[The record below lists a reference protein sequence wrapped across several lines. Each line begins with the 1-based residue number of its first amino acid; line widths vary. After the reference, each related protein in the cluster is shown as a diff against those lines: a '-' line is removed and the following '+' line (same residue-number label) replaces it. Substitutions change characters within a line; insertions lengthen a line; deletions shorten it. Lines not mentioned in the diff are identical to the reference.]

1 MDYSPLKYNRDK
13 HFRQWASG
21 PKEKFKMSEVIIVGD
36 GPAGLS
42 AALFLAKNGQ
52 DVTVFGVDKTAM
64 HSAKLYNYL
73 GIPEIIGSDFQKIAR
88 DQVQKFGARV
98 QDQLVTA
105 IEKTANG
112 FAVST
117 ESGEHHESKYLI
129 IAEGKS
135 IKLAQSL
142 GLTITSTGVEVD
154 RNYRSAIDK
163 LYVVGRST
171 RLARSQAIISAGT
184 GAVAALDILAT
195 EKGKDFADYDTVD

>member
-1 MDYSPLKYNRDK
+1 
-13 HFRQWASG
+13 
-21 PKEKFKMSEVIIVGD
+21 MSDVIIVGD

-52 DVTVFGVDKTAM
+52 DVTVFGVNKTAM
-64 HSAKLYNYL
+64 HSARLYNYL
-73 GIPEIIGSDFQKIAR
+73 GIPEITGSDFQQVAR
-88 DQVQKFGARV
+88 AQVQKFGAKI
-98 QDQLVTA
+98 QDQQVTS
-105 IEKTANG
+105 IERTGGG

-117 ESGEHHESKYLI
+117 ESGERYESKYVI

-142 GLTITSTGVEVD
+142 GLTITSSGVEVD
-154 RNYRSAIDK
+154 HNYRSAIDK

-171 RLARSQAIISAGT
+171 RLTRSQAVISAGT

-195 EKGKDFADYDTVD
+195 EKGKEFVDYDTVD

>member
-1 MDYSPLKYNRDK
+1 MTD
-13 HFRQWASG
+13 
-21 PKEKFKMSEVIIVGD
+21 VIIVGD

-52 DVTVFGVDKTAM
+52 SVTVFGIDKTAM
-64 HSAKLYNYL
+64 HSAKLRNYL

-88 DQVQKFGARV
+88 GQVQKFGATIH
-98 QDQLVTA
+98 DQQVTH
-105 IEKTANG
+105 IEKTDSG
-112 FAVST
+112 FAVTT
-117 ESGEHHESKYLI
+117 ESDERHESKYLV

-142 GLTITSTGVEVD
+142 GLTISSTGVEVD
-154 RNYRSAIDK
+154 GNYRSSIDR

-184 GAVAALDILAT
+184 GAVAALDILAM
-195 EKGKDFADYDTVD
+195 EKGKQHFTDYDTVD

>member
-1 MDYSPLKYNRDK
+1 
-13 HFRQWASG
+13 
-21 PKEKFKMSEVIIVGD
+21 MSHVIIIGD

-52 DVTVFGVDKTAM
+52 EVTVFGVDKTAM
-64 HSAKLYNYL
+64 HSALLHNYL
-73 GIPEIIGSDFQKIAR
+73 GIPEITGSDFQKIAHA
-88 DQVQKFGARV
+88 QVQKFGAKV

-105 IEKTANG
+105 VEQTGDG

-117 ESGEHHESKYLI
+117 ESGERYESKYLI

-135 IKLAQSL
+135 IKLAQSV
-142 GLTITSTGVEVD
+142 GLTISSTGVAID
-154 RNYRSAIDK
+154 ANYRSSIDR

-171 RLARSQAIISAGT
+171 RLARSQAIISAGS

-195 EKGKDFADYDTVD
+195 EKGKDFVDYDTVS

>member
-1 MDYSPLKYNRDK
+1 
-13 HFRQWASG
+13 
-21 PKEKFKMSEVIIVGD
+21 MSDVIIVGD

-52 DVTVFGVDKTAM
+52 EVTVLGIDKTAM

-73 GIPEIIGSDFQKIAR
+73 GIPEIIGSDFQKVAKE
-88 DQVQKFGARV
+88 QVQKFGAKL
-98 QDQLVTA
+98 QNQQVTG

-112 FAVST
+112 FAVAT
-117 ESGEHHESKYLI
+117 ESGERHEGKYVI

-142 GLTITSTGVEVD
+142 GLTITSTGVQVD
-154 RNYRSAIDK
+154 HNYRSSIER

-195 EKGKDFADYDTVD
+195 EKGKDFVDYDTVD

>member
-1 MDYSPLKYNRDK
+1 
-13 HFRQWASG
+13 
-21 PKEKFKMSEVIIVGD
+21 MSNVIIIGD

-52 DVTVFGVDKTAM
+52 QVAVFGIDKTAM

-73 GIPEIIGSDFQKIAR
+73 GIPEIVGSDFQKIAR
-88 DQVQKFGARV
+88 EQVQKFGA
-98 QDQLVTA
+98 QIHGQEVTG
-105 IEKTANG
+105 IEQTETG
-112 FAVST
+112 FAIT
-117 ESGEHHESKYLI
+117 TAGGERHEGKYLV

-142 GLTITSTGVEVD
+142 GLTITSSGVQVD
-154 RNYRSAIDK
+154 SNYRSSIER

-184 GAVAALDILAT
+184 GAVAALDILAS
-195 EKGKDFADYDTVD
+195 EKGKDFVDYDTVD

>member
-1 MDYSPLKYNRDK
+1 
-13 HFRQWASG
+13 
-21 PKEKFKMSEVIIVGD
+21 MSDVIIVGD

-52 DVTVFGVDKTAM
+52 DVTVFGVNKTAM

-73 GIPEIIGSDFQKIAR
+73 GIPEITGSDFQKVAHA
-88 DQVQKFGARV
+88 QVQKFGAKI
-98 QDQLVTA
+98 QDQQVTS
-105 IEKTANG
+105 IEKTAAG

-117 ESGEHHESKYLI
+117 ESGERYESKYLI

-135 IKLAQSL
+135 IKLAQSM
-142 GLTITSTGVEVD
+142 GLTITSSGVEVD
-154 RNYRSAIDK
+154 HNYRSAVDK

-171 RLARSQAIISAGT
+171 RLTRSQAVISVGT

-195 EKGKDFADYDTVD
+195 EKGKDFVDYDTVD